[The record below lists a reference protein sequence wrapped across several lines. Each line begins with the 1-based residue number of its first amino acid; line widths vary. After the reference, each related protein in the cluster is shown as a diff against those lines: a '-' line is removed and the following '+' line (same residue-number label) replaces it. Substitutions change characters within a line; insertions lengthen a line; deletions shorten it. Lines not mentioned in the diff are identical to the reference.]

1 MLVQREL
8 ARHASGSPSGG
19 AGAKRLT
26 QSILQGMFAMIM
38 LVDISKCSVS
48 HEELHQKMDAL
59 AAEMG
64 MQISLT
70 RQEVFDAMH
79 TI

>member
-1 MLVQREL
+1 M
-8 ARHASGSPSGG
+8 SSPV
-19 AGAKRLT
+19 LFT
-26 QSILQGMFAMIM
+26 NTILDA
-38 LVDISKCSVS
+38 VEV
-48 HEELHQKMDAL
+48 HQKMDAL

-64 MQISLT
+64 MQINLT

>member
-1 MLVQREL
+1 MAEDMNK
-8 ARHASGSPSGG
+8 S
-19 AGAKRLT
+19 
-26 QSILQGMFAMIM
+26 
-38 LVDISKCSVS
+38 
-48 HEELHQKMDAL
+48 

-64 MQISLT
+64 MQINLT